1 MLQSGSLIPFHK
13 NTIKENLLKMLI
25 LIIALLISL
34 GVVTTADDYTNL
46 SEQEK
51 QEIIESQD
59 IIITDVTVF

>member
-1 MLQSGSLIPFHK
+1 
-13 NTIKENLLKMLI
+13 MLI